1 MPDNQD
7 NNSMDNMSINDV
19 NELYE
24 DVVETPDEY
33 RFLARVAH
41 PNTMWRNV
49 KDYYIPDYNFCS

>member
-7 NNSMDNMSINDV
+7 NNSMDNMSIDDI

-33 RFLARVAH
+33 KFLASVPGMGGGKSPRIEHTVG
-41 PNTMWRNV
+41 
-49 KDYYIPDYNFCS
+49 C